1 MKKYPLIIYS
11 RHLGFRIFIFFF
23 SLFSALK
30 FSSIAKAILENLC
43 LDKRKNKYVKF
54 SKNLNALSIYIGF
67 LFLVSA
73 FAKAQQ
79 QPTTV
84 IKTKGRFINNSIELR
99 FFPDRKSTMNL
110 AFTSGFI
117 IERATASA
125 SNFTEIGRTV
135 PFTKLQW
142 QEAIKNTNSQQ
153 EKDELELA
161 EDFYLD
167 VLENKGGSMNFTM
180 GIADLKKQ
188 KAEEDF
194 QLMVS
199 LLTAIK
205 NSTAAKGLGFS
216 YIDNTVEKGINY
228 TYRIKL
234 AKSSPIYKIASV
246 PFKIKAE
253 TNNTNLKNKVY
264 VKTGDTELGFVWK
277 DHSDLSGV
285 DVERVI
291 NGKNVKLNT
300 APIYA
305 IRGSNYTGSKRTG
318 FSEDSLINYKKYTY
332 HFYAQTLFGERVKFA
347 EVTAM
352 PRDLTPPQ
360 QPFLKQPQHAK
371 PDEVHVEWEMNAP
384 IAGDFKGFAISRS
397 QENKGSF
404 MLLHDKL
411 LPKSARK
418 FIDKSFIKG
427 KTNYYLVQAVD
438 TVNNISSSFPVAV
451 TLIDSIP
458 PSKPIFIK
466 GKIDTTGIVT
476 IDIKKNP
483 EADLMGYRLYRSNA
497 SEHEFSAIKEGFLS
511 IDSLERKVQTV
522 YKDTVTLKSLTPYIY
537 YRVEA
542 LDFNHNTSEPS
553 EILKVKRPDKIAPTT
568 PVFKKIRSTEDYI
581 ELQFVL
587 SKSIDV
593 KEQILYRKTDLKAP
607 WKKYK
612 TLKNDQHSFVDKE
625 VKKGIIYYYSMR
637 AIDESENAS
646 PYAVSVKGKTYN
658 TSERPPVENLKASA
672 NKDKITLNWNYK
684 NFNKETYFVI
694 YTKNKNGQFTRYAKS
709 VELRFIESKKGEKT
723 YAVKA
728 FTTDGGQS
736 KLSKEVSVE

>member
-1 MKKYPLIIYS
+1 MKKYSTLI
-11 RHLGFRIFIFFF
+11 F
-23 SLFSALK
+23 
-30 FSSIAKAILENLC
+30 
-43 LDKRKNKYVKF
+43 
-54 SKNLNALSIYIGF
+54 IGF
-67 LFLVSA
+67 LFLAASLT
-73 FAKAQQ
+73 KAQE
-79 QPTTV
+79 QPTTLL
-84 IKTKGRFINNSIELR
+84 KTKGRFINNTVELR

-117 IERATASA
+117 IERATGTSN
-125 SNFTEIGRTV
+125 NFTEIGRTT
-135 PFTKLQW
+135 PFLKLHW
-142 QEAIKNTNSQQ
+142 QDAINEARSQQ

-161 EDFYLD
+161 QDFYLD
-167 VLENKGGSMNFTM
+167 VLANEGGTMNFTK
-180 GIADLKKQ
+180 GIANLKTQ
-188 KAEEDF
+188 KAAEDF
-194 QLMVS
+194 QFMVS

-205 NSTAAKGLGFS
+205 NPTAAKGLGFS
-216 YIDNTVEKGINY
+216 YMDTTVEKGATY
-228 TYRIKL
+228 TYRVQL
-234 AKSSPIYKIASV
+234 VKSSPIYKVTSV

-253 TNNTNLKNKVY
+253 ASNTHLNNKVY

-291 NGKNVKLNT
+291 NGKNVKLND

-305 IRGSNYTGSKRTG
+305 IRGSNYTGPKRTG
-318 FSEDSLINYKKYTY
+318 FKEDSLTNYQKYTY
-332 HFYAQTLFGERVKFA
+332 RFYAQTLFGERVQFA

-397 QENKGSF
+397 QENKGTF
-404 MLLHDKL
+404 TLLHDKL
-411 LPKSARK
+411 LPSTARK
-418 FIDKSFIKG
+418 FIDKSFITG
-427 KTNYYLVQAVD
+427 KTNYYVVQAVD

-458 PSKPIFIK
+458 PSKPIIMK
-466 GKIDTTGIVT
+466 GKIDTTGVVT
-476 IDIKKNP
+476 IAIKKNP

-511 IDSLERKVQTV
+511 IDSLKRNVQTV

-537 YRVEA
+537 YKVEA

-568 PVFKKIRSTEDYI
+568 PVFKKVKSTENEI
-581 ELQFVL
+581 ELEFVL

-607 WKKYK
+607 WEKYK
-612 TLKNDQHSFVDKE
+612 TLQNDQRSFLDKE
-625 VKKGIIYYYSMR
+625 VEKGVTYYYSMR
-637 AIDESENAS
+637 AIDESDNAS
-646 PYAVSVKGKTYN
+646 PYAIAVKGKTYN
-658 TSERPPVENLKASA
+658 TSERPPVENLKANA
-672 NKDKITLNWNYK
+672 NKGKITLSWSYK
-684 NFNKETYFVI
+684 NFNKGTYFVI
-694 YTKNKNGQFTRYAKS
+694 YKKNKNGQFTRHARS
-709 VELRFIESKKGEKT
+709 LELSFTERKKGKST

-736 KLSKEVSVE
+736 KLSKEVRVR

>member
-1 MKKYPLIIYS
+1 MKKYP
-11 RHLGFRIFIFFF
+11 
-23 SLFSALK
+23 
-30 FSSIAKAILENLC
+30 SI
-43 LDKRKNKYVKF
+43 
-54 SKNLNALSIYIGF
+54 IYIGF

-73 FAKAQQ
+73 FAQAQE

-84 IKTKGRFINNSIELR
+84 LKTKGRFINNSVELR

-117 IERATASA
+117 IERATGTA

-135 PFTKLQW
+135 PFTRLQW
-142 QEAIKNTNSQQ
+142 QEALKNATSQQ

-167 VLENKGGSMNFTM
+167 VLENKGGAMNFTK
-180 GIADLKKQ
+180 GIANLKKQ

-216 YIDNTVEKGINY
+216 YIDNTVENGTNY
-228 TYRIKL
+228 TYRIQL
-234 AKSSPIYKIASV
+234 AKSSPIYKTVAV
-246 PFKIKAE
+246 PYKIKAIA
-253 TNNTNLKNKVY
+253 NNNGLKNEVF
-264 VKTGDTELGFVWK
+264 VKTGDTKLGFVWK
-277 DHSDLSGV
+277 DHTDLSGV

-305 IRGSNYTGSKRTG
+305 IRGSNYNGPKRTG
-318 FSEDSLINYKKYTY
+318 FSEDSLVNYQKYTY
-332 HFYAQTLFGERVKFA
+332 RFYAQTLFGERVQFA

-397 QENKGSF
+397 QENNGSF
-404 MLLHDKL
+404 TLLHDKL
-411 LPKSARK
+411 LPSSARK
-418 FIDKSFIKG
+418 FIDKSFITG

-483 EADLMGYRLYRSNA
+483 EIDLMGYRLYRSNA

-511 IDSLERKVQTV
+511 IDSLETKVQTV

-537 YRVEA
+537 YKVEA
-542 LDFNHNTSEPS
+542 LDFNHNTSDFS

-568 PVFKKIRSTEDYI
+568 PVFKKVKSTENQI

-607 WKKYK
+607 WEKYQ
-612 TLKNDQHSFVDKE
+612 TLKNDQVSFFDKE
-625 VKKGIIYYYSMR
+625 VKKGMVYYYSMR

-646 PYAVSVKGKTYN
+646 PYAVAVKGKIYN
-658 TSERPPVENLKASA
+658 TGVRPPVENLKASSK
-672 NKDKITLNWNYK
+672 KDQTTLSWKYK

-694 YTKNKNGQFTRYAKS
+694 YKKNTNGQFTRHAKS
-709 VELRFIESKKGEKT
+709 LELRFSETKKGKST
-723 YAVKA
+723 YAVKV
-728 FTTDGGQS
+728 FTKDGGQS
-736 KLSKEVSVE
+736 KLSKEVSI